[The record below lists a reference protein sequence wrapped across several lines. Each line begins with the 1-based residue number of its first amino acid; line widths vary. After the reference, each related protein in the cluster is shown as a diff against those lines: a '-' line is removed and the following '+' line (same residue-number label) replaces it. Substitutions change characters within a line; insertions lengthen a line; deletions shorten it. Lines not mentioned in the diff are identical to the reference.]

1 MTFLDDR
8 LGGTRT
14 SRHKVFAEPSVSMK
28 IKPAASTDINLGYSM
43 SWSMPEIS
51 TLYGGAVLSDYRS
64 LTRYAADLTEG
75 MRNHFS
81 LGLSYKDI
89 FNMLFLNLSAVYSLT
104 KPDILY
110 GYDFD
115 GIYSTTLTTRTGELS
130 HTVSAG
136 IELSKGFYWK
146 DLTAKL
152 ELGASW
158 TDSPFLLQEQVAR
171 MSMQG
176 YSAGLDISLSPF
188 KFLGLTYN
196 GSVMYSLSRQA
207 SGENLTP
214 LLTASNDLTLSF
226 RLPAGIG
233 TTTTAHPPR
242 PVTSSFW
249 TPPSATSGSVSA
261 GSSPA
266 PTSWT
271 PVSTS
276 TPCSQPP
283 AVSPPTTS
291 SGPEA
296 ICSRCS

>member
-1 MTFLDDR
+1 
-8 LGGTRT
+8 
-14 SRHKVFAEPSVSMK
+14 
-28 IKPAASTDINLGYSM
+28 M

-89 FNMLFLNLSAVYSLT
+89 FNMLFLNLSAGYSLT

-152 ELGASW
+152 EGLMDGLTLPAAGAGGE
-158 TDSPFLLQEQVAR
+158 DEH
-171 MSMQG
+171 
-176 YSAGLDISLSPF
+176 AGLLRRAGHLPVPVQVPRPDIQ
-188 KFLGLTYN
+188 
-196 GSVMYSLSRQA
+196 RQRDV
-207 SGENLTP
+207 LP
-214 LLTASNDLTLSF
+214 
-226 RLPAGIG
+226 LPAGLG
-233 TTTTAHPPR
+233 REPHPAADRLQRPHPQRTSPR
-242 PVTSSFW
+242 
-249 TPPSATSGSVSA
+249 
-261 GSSPA
+261 
-266 PTSWT
+266 
-271 PVSTS
+271 
-276 TPCSQPP
+276 C
-283 AVSPPTTS
+283 
-291 SGPEA
+291 
-296 ICSRCS
+296 

>member
-1 MTFLDDR
+1 
-8 LGGTRT
+8 
-14 SRHKVFAEPSVSMK
+14 
-28 IKPAASTDINLGYSM
+28 
-43 SWSMPEIS
+43 
-51 TLYGGAVLSDYRS
+51 
-64 LTRYAADLTEG
+64 
-75 MRNHFS
+75 
-81 LGLSYKDI
+81 
-89 FNMLFLNLSAVYSLT
+89 MLFLNLSAGYSLT

-196 GSVMYSLSRQA
+196 GSPHPA
-207 SGENLTP
+207 
-214 LLTASNDLTLSF
+214 AD
-226 RLPAGIG
+226 RLQRP
-233 TTTTAHPPR
+233 HPQL
-242 PVTSSFW
+242 
-249 TPPSATSGSVSA
+249 PPSRRHRPLPDRGALPQQCILRG
-261 GSSPA
+261 
-266 PTSWT
+266 
-271 PVSTS
+271 
-276 TPCSQPP
+276 Q
-283 AVSPPTTS
+283 
-291 SGPEA
+291 
-296 ICSRCS
+296 

>member
-1 MTFLDDR
+1 MDSA
-8 LGGTRT
+8 TRT
-14 SRHKVFAEPSVSMK
+14 SSTCCSSTSARDTPSPSRTS
-28 IKPAASTDINLGYSM
+28 STDTT
-43 SWSMPEIS
+43 S
-51 TLYGGAVLSDYRS
+51 T
-64 LTRYAADLTEG
+64 
-75 MRNHFS
+75 
-81 LGLSYKDI
+81 
-89 FNMLFLNLSAVYSLT
+89 
-104 KPDILY
+104 ILY

-233 TTTTAHPPR
+233 WELTCSNLLDTREYVYSVLSAA
-242 PVTSSFW
+242 SSF
-249 TPPSATSGSVSA
+249 
-261 GSSPA
+261 
-266 PTSWT
+266 
-271 PVSTS
+271 STDYLIRPRS
-276 TPCSQPP
+276 YLLKMFVTF
-283 AVSPPTTS
+283 
-291 SGPEA
+291 
-296 ICSRCS
+296 